1 VAAEGAGRSTIPA
14 QNAPAELTRPVI
26 IEALGTGIL
35 AFVIV
40 AAGILAERFSIHNIG
55 LAMLVTALAGAAI
68 FFVLARIFGPSAS
81 AVFNPGIALVLVLGR
96 RLTLVGAAI
105 ASAAQIGSALLG
117 VLLAHMVT
125 NTGAV
130 QAATQLQTGEGVWI
144 GEFIGTA
151 LFAFAILAVSSR
163 APDQVPLTGALALFA
178 IALATPSM
186 SFANP
191 ALTLA
196 RALTDSFTSIR
207 LEDAAV
213 IAGIQLAAAVA
224 AWLLHRWLMVS
235 KV

>member
-1 VAAEGAGRSTIPA
+1 MPAEGAERSAIPT

-26 IEALGTGIL
+26 VEALGSGLL
-35 AFVIV
+35 AFVVV

-55 LAMLVTALAGAAI
+55 LAMLVTALAGAAA

-81 AVFNPGIALVLVLGR
+81 AVFNPGIALALTLDR
-96 RLTLVGAAI
+96 RLPPLGAI
-105 ASAAQIGSALLG
+105 ITSAAQIGSALLG
-117 VLLAHMVT
+117 VMIAHMVT

-144 GEFIGTA
+144 GEFIGSV
-151 LFAFAILAVSSR
+151 LFVFAVLAVSSR
-163 APDQVPLTGALALFA
+163 RPDQGPVTGALALLA
-178 IALATPSM
+178 ITLTTPSM

-191 ALTLA
+191 AVTLA

-213 IAGIQLAAAVA
+213 IAAIQLAGAVV
-224 AWLLHRWLMVS
+224 AWLVHRWLQAS